1 MAKKPTNAEL
11 QRQLNIANKAVH
23 DQMQTIDSLQKE
35 VETIRKNSDRRFD
48 SLIEDLTNL
57 MRPAYYAS
65 VDERIFTGTVDRG
78 RLQQMGITAIFARI
92 GRLITIE
99 DEYIELKDRTLP
111 LPKQKILDQENEN
124 NRRV

>member
-1 MAKKPTNAEL
+1 MAKQKTRAEL
-11 QRQLNIANKAVH
+11 QADNDALIAVCQQRDDKIEKLEKE
-23 DQMQTIDSLQKE
+23 ID
-35 VETIRKNSDRRFD
+35 TIRTNSNRRFD

-57 MRPAYYAS
+57 VRPAYYAS

-99 DEYIELKDRTLP
+99 DEYNELKDRTLP
-111 LPKQKILDQENEN
+111 LPKQKILDQENNTE
-124 NRRV
+124 RRV